1 MKILFAASEA
11 LPFIKVG
18 GLGDVAGALP
28 KALVQKGH
36 DVRVVIPLYSS
47 MKQQMRDQCQY
58 MKYFYFN
65 FGWRSSYCGVFT
77 ALVDGVTYYL
87 IDNEQYF
94 KRPAPYGEYDDAER
108 FAYFSKAVLEIL
120 PQVGFFPDV
129 IHANDWHTAL
139 VSVYLDT
146 QYRLIEGYGNIKT
159 VFSIHNIEFQ
169 GKYGMEILESVLG
182 IYKGQA
188 NLLEHDGCINLM
200 KGAIECSNAVTTV
213 SRSYAQEILSPYF
226 SFGLDPILRAR
237 QYKLTGIVNGID
249 THLFNPATD
258 VHIHT
263 NYTANT
269 PDNKR
274 FNKRELQREMGL
286 PERNDIPLIGMV
298 TRLTPQKGVD
308 LLEQVMDKLMECD
321 IQLIVLGTGYPDYE
335 NFMRYCEYAHHDKVR
350 SCIMFSSSLAQK
362 IYAGADM
369 FLMPSRSEPCG
380 LAQMIALRYGTIP
393 IVHAVGGLKDTVH
406 PFEAGSGTGNGVTFQ
421 SFNAYD
427 MLDAIYRSMTI
438 WYDKDQLK
446 TILRN
451 GMTGDYSWN
460 ASADEYIRIYESI
473 L

>member
-47 MKQQMRDQCQY
+47 MKQEMRDQCQY
-58 MKYFYFN
+58 MKHFYFN

-237 QYKLTGIVNGID
+237 QYKLSGIVNGID
-249 THLFNPATD
+249 TDLFDPATD

-286 PERNDIPLIGMV
+286 PERNDIPMIGMV

-362 IYAGADM
+362 IYAGADL

-393 IVHAVGGLKDTVH
+393 IVHTVGGLKDTVH